1 MTTADRSMNDPD
13 EGGGAWAGWVM
24 FAALMLVAAGA
35 ISAIQG
41 LAALFKDEVYVVTDT
56 GLLVSTD
63 WTTWGWW
70 LLVWG
75 ALLILAGMGL
85 FSGHGWARWTAIVI
99 VFVNLIGQFAFFPA
113 YPLWSM
119 VTIALNVFVL
129 FALTVRWSVA
139 RLDFR

>member
-1 MTTADRSMNDPD
+1 MTTKDRS
-13 EGGGAWAGWVM
+13 GGGAWAGWIM
-24 FAALMLVAAGA
+24 FAGLMLVLVGS

-41 LAALFKDEVYVVTDT
+41 LAALFKDEVYLVTDT

-70 LLVWG
+70 LLAWG
-75 ALLILAGMGL
+75 VLLILAGMGL
-85 FSGHGWARWTAIVI
+85 FSGRSWARWFAIVV

-113 YPLWSM
+113 YPLWSI

-129 FALTVRWSVA
+129 FALTARWQESK
-139 RLDFR
+139 LDFA